1 MDRRERIRSVTRTL
15 VGLGAAGGALCGAVI
30 PPGIML
36 VTGYPEELLMPG
48 LGQLMAIGAGLG
60 AVAGGV
66 AGPVVAW
73 GLLRHV
79 PLGKAVLWAATGT
92 VIGALAGEL
101 LVPYNHHIPMMGII
115 VGGILGF
122 GGASIALR
130 LIAGRSR
137 LELDCPSRPT
147 CVEAAE
153 RCDASGF
160 LPASRIGNS
169 TSRRPSSRTLA
180 ASRTRQVAPEH

>member
-48 LGQLMAIGAGLG
+48 LGQLMAIGAGFG

-137 LELDCPSRPT
+137 PR
-147 CVEAAE
+147 A
-153 RCDASGF
+153 G
-160 LPASRIGNS
+160 LPEPPNVR
-169 TSRRPSSRTLA
+169 
-180 ASRTRQVAPEH
+180 